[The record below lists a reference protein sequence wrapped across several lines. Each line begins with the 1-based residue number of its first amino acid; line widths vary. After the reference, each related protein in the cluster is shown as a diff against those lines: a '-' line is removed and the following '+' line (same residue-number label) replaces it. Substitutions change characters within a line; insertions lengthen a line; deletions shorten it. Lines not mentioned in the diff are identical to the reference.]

1 MIKNKKAFCIAIC
14 NPPLSSHRGIPLLTQ
29 NRQFQWFRSPITAY
43 TIFPVVS
50 AYAATLLKSKGYD
63 VLWEDSVAEKKSYAQ
78 FLKTIAKGK
87 PDIIAIESKTP
98 VIKKHWQIVDDLK
111 KRFKKTKIALMG
123 DHVTGLPLES
133 FKNSQVDYVL
143 RGGDFDF
150 LLLNLADH
158 LSQKTKLGPGIYY
171 RDAKG
176 RIRGQSVDQ
185 RLHNLEELPIID
197 RNLTKWR
204 LYARGNGNFK
214 YSPNT
219 YTMVG
224 RDCWWRK
231 PSING
236 KGGCTFCSW
245 TTLFPTWRTQSPEK
259 LLDEIGGLID
269 LGVKEVFDDTGTFPI
284 GKWLKTFCE
293 GMIERGYHKKIVFGC
308 NMRAGALTKA
318 EFQMMGKAGFRFI
331 LYGLESANQ
340 KTIDR
345 LNKGTTPKAL
355 ETSLRLAKGAGLA
368 PHITIMFGYP
378 WESKKDAQ
386 KTVDFSRRLFAK
398 GYIDT
403 LQATVMIPYPGTAL
417 YDQAQKNNWLLTTDY
432 DRFDMSETVLKS
444 PMTDAE
450 IKKMVRACYHSFW
463 SVSYILRRFREVKT
477 LQDAWFLLFLGTKYM
492 SKLLDFQPKNI
503 YAKLRILKVG

>member
-1 MIKNKKAFCIAIC
+1 MVKDKKSFCVAIC
-14 NPPLSSHRGIPLLTQ
+14 NPPLSSSRGIPLLTQ
-29 NRQFQWFRSPITAY
+29 NRQFQWFRSPVTAY

-50 AYAATLLKSKGYD
+50 GYAATLLKSKGYE
-63 VLWEDSVAEKKSYAQ
+63 VVWEDGVAERKSYKE
-78 FLKTIAKGK
+78 FIKTLRRKQ

-98 VIKKHWQIVDDLK
+98 VIKKHWEIVDDLK
-111 KRFKKTKIALMG
+111 KRFKKANIVLMG
-123 DHVTGLPLES
+123 DHVTALPEES
-133 FKNSQVDYVL
+133 FKESAVDYVL

-150 LLLNLADH
+150 LLLDLANH
-158 LSQKTKLGPGIYY
+158 LSKNAPLGPGIYC
-171 RDAKG
+171 RDRKG
-176 RIRGQSVDQ
+176 GVLGQTADQ

-197 RNLTKWR
+197 RTLTKWW
-204 LYARGNGNFK
+204 LYAKGNGNFK

-236 KGGCTFCSW
+236 KAGCTFCSW
-245 TTLFPTWRTQSPEK
+245 TSLFPTWRTQSPEK
-259 LLDEIGGLID
+259 LLNEIGRLID

-284 GKWLKTFCE
+284 GKWLQTFCE

-308 NMRAGALTKA
+308 NMRAGALTKE
-318 EFQMMGKAGFRFI
+318 EFELMGKAGFRFI

-355 ETSLRLAKGAGLA
+355 ETSLRLAKQAGLA
-368 PHITIMFGYP
+368 PHVTIMFGYP

-386 KTVDFSRRLFAK
+386 KTVDFSRRLFSK
-398 GYIDT
+398 GYLDT

-432 DRFDMSETVLKS
+432 DRFDMSEPVLTS
-444 PMTDAE
+444 PMTDQE
-450 IKKMVRACYHSFW
+450 IKKMVRACYHAFW
-463 SVSYILRRFREVKT
+463 SGSYILRRLREIKT
-477 LQDAWFLLFLGTKYM
+477 IGDARFLLFLGTKYM

-503 YAKLRILKVG
+503 YAKLQILKIG